1 MRKSMYIQYYKEH
14 SDFLKREMEFKVY
27 GHAGPVCLAFSCE
40 GGRFYDWED
49 RGLVGSLGFLI
60 DAGRLRLVCADSID
74 GESWLA
80 DGEGRARAEMQERWF
95 CWLTRELAP
104 RVHEVCGLP
113 EDEKLLT
120 AGISLGAGH
129 AANLYLRRPDLFC
142 GAVCLSGSYTVR
154 GWFGDYADDLTLRNS
169 PADYLRLVSAA
180 RLAEF
185 TGPFL
190 LCCGQG
196 PYEDRFLSETKTFAA
211 SLDAKQL
218 PVSVDLWGAD
228 VTHDWPW
235 WQKELAVLFPRM
247 LDALAA
253 LKTE

>member
-1 MRKSMYIQYYKEH
+1 MYIQYYKEH

-49 RGLVGSLGFLI
+49 RGLVNALGFLI
-60 DAGRLRLVCADSID
+60 DAGRLRLVCPDSID
-74 GESWLA
+74 GESWL
-80 DGEGRARAEMQERWF
+80 GSGQGRARAEMQERWF
-95 CWLTRELAP
+95 CWLTRELTP
-104 RVHEVCGLP
+104 RVKELCGLP
-113 EDEKLLT
+113 DDEKLLT
-120 AGISLGAGH
+120 SGISLGAGH
-129 AANLYLRRPDLFC
+129 AANLYLRRPDLFG
-142 GAVCLSGSYTVR
+142 GAVCLSGSYTVH

-180 RLAEF
+180 KLTEY

-196 PYEDRFLSETKTFAA
+196 PYEDRFLAETRAFETALTAKPLAVAA
-211 SLDAKQL
+211 
-218 PVSVDLWGAD
+218 DLWGED
-228 VTHDWPW
+228 VSHDWPW

-247 LDALAA
+247 HEAQTA

>member
-1 MRKSMYIQYYKEH
+1 M
-14 SDFLKREMEFKVY
+14 
-27 GHAGPVCLAFSCE
+27 
-40 GGRFYDWED
+40 
-49 RGLVGSLGFLI
+49 
-60 DAGRLRLVCADSID
+60 
-74 GESWLA
+74 
-80 DGEGRARAEMQERWF
+80 
-95 CWLTRELAP
+95 
-104 RVHEVCGLP
+104 
-113 EDEKLLT
+113 
-120 AGISLGAGH
+120 
-129 AANLYLRRPDLFC
+129 
-142 GAVCLSGSYTVR
+142 CLSGSYTAR

-196 PYEDRFLSETKTFAA
+196 PYEDRFLNETKAFAA